1 MPKLYRI
8 IGAAIK
14 ETETLKIV
22 EKLGQYSNNVLGKI
36 PSKEVSIF
44 NKEVT
49 MGGRLARDIEIGL
62 KSGRVDELKYIYKY
76 DGNISPQIQ
85 QVLKQEVENLP
96 SYKLAQVDNKV
107 TNMSKS
113 IDNEKFISK
122 TADDLTDADVTNSK
136 QMSGIVEYLK
146 NKSFVSLSAGTV
158 LIGGSVTAI
167 VLYINR
173 HRKAMSG
180 CFKYEIKTKTM
191 TACKIIKCSCLD
203 GKINTEQSNIMVCS
217 SIPESMKNGDCGKTT
232 GYDCVNC
239 PPKSIDDE
247 IRGDLAIDNTLDID
261 DNVFYKCNKP
271 SILDAISDL
280 VGDKIDSIES
290 IVGDTVDN
298 VTGLFTTIIN
308 VLKYASIVGGVVFCA
323 MLLFYLYQKF
333 FNKKNETIEYKPLL
347 DDDL

>member
-8 IGAAIK
+8 IGAAMK
-14 ETETLKIV
+14 ETETAKII
-22 EKLGQYSNNVLGKI
+22 EKLGKYSTNVLGNI

-44 NKEVT
+44 NNEVQ
-49 MGGRLARDIEIGL
+49 MGGRFARDIEIGL
-62 KSGRVDELKYIYKY
+62 KSGRVDELKYIYRY
-76 DGNISPQIQ
+76 DTYISPQIQ
-85 QVLKQEVENLP
+85 QLLTKEVENLP

-107 TNMSKS
+107 TNISKS
-113 IDNEKFISK
+113 VDNEKFISK

-146 NKSFVSLSAGTV
+146 NKSFVSLTAGTV
-158 LIGGSVTAI
+158 IIGGSISAI

-180 CFKYEIKTKTM
+180 CFKYEVNNNKM
-191 TACKIIKCSCLD
+191 TACKIVKCSCLD
-203 GKINTEQSNIMVCS
+203 GKINTETADIAICS
-217 SIPESMKNGDCGKTT
+217 SFPESMNNGDCGTTT

-239 PPKSIDDE
+239 PPKAVGDE
-247 IRGDLAIDNTLDID
+247 IRGDLNNDQTLEID
-261 DNVFYKCNKP
+261 DHVFYKCNKP
-271 SILDAISDL
+271 SILDAIGDL

-323 MLLFYLYQKF
+323 MLLFYLYQKL

-347 DDDL
+347 NDDL